1 MDNVPSYMW
10 ETLHRELQVPPR
22 DQRGESSLFFGIKIW
37 LLFDRN
43 ATWQKFAMSLYSCSL
58 DGALRQLRML
68 KLLPMQGKSSWSLNK
83 RGPVIHKTC
92 KSTKPL
98 ILCISVFYSYTI
110 FR

>member
-22 DQRGESSLFFGIKIW
+22 DQRGESSLFCGIKIW

-68 KLLPMQGKSSWSLNK
+68 KLLPMQGKSSWSLNQ
-83 RGPVIHKTC
+83 RETC
-92 KSTKPL
+92 DT
-98 ILCISVFYSYTI
+98 
-110 FR
+110 